1 MARRRSGLVLSAPTV
16 IVFII
21 AVILIAFG
29 AIAYY
34 TEIVDVDVDTAVLSL
49 TIGGVLLALANL
61 LKNL

>member
-16 IVFII
+16 VVFVI
-21 AVILIAFG
+21 AALLIAFG

-34 TEIVDVDVDTAVLSL
+34 TDIVDVSVDSAVLAL
-49 TIGGVLLALANL
+49 TVGGGLLVLANL

>member
-1 MARRRSGLVLSAPTV
+1 LVLSPPTV
-16 IVFII
+16 IAFVI
-21 AVILIAFG
+21 AVLLIAFG

-34 TEIVDVDVDTAVLSL
+34 TDIVDVEVDTAVLSL

>member
-1 MARRRSGLVLSAPTV
+1 MARRSGLVLSPPTV
-16 IVFII
+16 IAFVI
-21 AVILIAFG
+21 AALLIAFG

-34 TEIVDVDVDTAVLSL
+34 TDIVDVEVDTAVLSL